1 MIKNTVQ
8 ADEKKKKEAA
18 RKRFANFQD
27 SPAKKQKTS
36 SRPAPALPF
45 NQIMRGMTIALSG
58 FVNPERSNIR
68 QAVLDMGGQY
78 ERDVTGRVTHL
89 ICSVAGTPK
98 YNQFLGR
105 GKIMKKEWVFAQ
117 SSQRTKL
124 PWKEFSLAPVNSSDE
139 DESETEEPQVESDP
153 GWTSGS
159 DTSEQVVETIPD
171 SEEEL
176 EDVRILKP
184 QLREEAQK
192 KAPTEGS
199 SDYQIVSYLFLVIC
213 ELMTKMGKWVKT
225 MENNEDSSLQD
236 FELDPKIKEKELL
249 FAPYI
254 FIVNEKL
261 KNRKKIATAIRE
273 RGGKVKVLVITLK
286 GS

>member
-176 EDVRILKP
+176 EDVRILKT
-184 QLREEAQK
+184 QLREAQK